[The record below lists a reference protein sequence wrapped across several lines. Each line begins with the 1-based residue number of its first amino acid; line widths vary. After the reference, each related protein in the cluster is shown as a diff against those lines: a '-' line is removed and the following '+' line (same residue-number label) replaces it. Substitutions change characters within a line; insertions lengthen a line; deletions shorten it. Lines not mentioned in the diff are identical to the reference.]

1 MKTISVIGSCACRDL
16 FEKDNGE
23 NFSFHT
29 DFRFMSPISMLSS
42 PVDFIHADYD
52 SFVKDVKVV
61 NGKWYRKNLLN
72 DINKTAF
79 KALHE
84 NHGEF
89 LVLDFAESRISLAE
103 ISWPNKE
110 DKLLVSYSTSFRAH
124 YCASFNKNIFKN
136 ASINTKNP
144 LEFTDE
150 EWKNTI
156 ETFVKQIKSVFDDK
170 KIILIENMPAKY
182 FLDRFG
188 FLKPYFSQDHI
199 ESIMLCEI
207 LLPRIYQFFVDS
219 CPNAK
224 IIKIPPYALGSQIH
238 KWGNHPFHFTERYY
252 EYLLKCVRAITLDKS
267 QEKLLELYNE
277 YAKKFMD
284 DFNSAKYKTALNKK
298 EVSTFSL
305 IDYLK
310 NYEEF
315 NVLGKKKKTMIL
327 FALDKR
333 NFIKNIRKIVKEDR
347 NG

>member
-124 YCASFNKNIFKN
+124 YNASFKKNIFKD
-136 ASINTKNP
+136 INIRITNP
-144 LEFTDE
+144 LSYDDECWKKTIKEFSNELKSIFQE
-150 EWKNTI
+150 E
-156 ETFVKQIKSVFDDK
+156 
-170 KIILIENMPAKY
+170 KIILIKNMPATSFVDY
-182 FLDRFG
+182 EGMLR
-188 FLKPYFSQDHI
+188 PYYSRDHFN
-199 ESIMLCEI
+199 SI
-207 LLPRIYQFFVDS
+207 LLCNLLLEKLNRFFIDCCPRCSVIE
-219 CPNAK
+219 
-224 IIKIPPYALGSQIH
+224 IPDHALGYQKH
-238 KWGNHPFHFTERYY
+238 KWGNHPFHFTEIYY
-252 EYLLKCVRAITLDKS
+252 DYLLECVKKITSEDKNIDS
-267 QEKLLELYNE
+267 IYEKYSALF
-277 YAKKFMD
+277 KKEFET
-284 DFNSAKYKTALNKK
+284 ARLKTALEEKNNTDYGVFELLNEYEDFNHLGRKQKAMILYALDKK
-298 EVSTFSL
+298 KMFKNL
-305 IDYLK
+305 KKIK
-310 NYEEF
+310 NYE
-315 NVLGKKKKTMIL
+315 N
-327 FALDKR
+327 
-333 NFIKNIRKIVKEDR
+333 
-347 NG
+347 